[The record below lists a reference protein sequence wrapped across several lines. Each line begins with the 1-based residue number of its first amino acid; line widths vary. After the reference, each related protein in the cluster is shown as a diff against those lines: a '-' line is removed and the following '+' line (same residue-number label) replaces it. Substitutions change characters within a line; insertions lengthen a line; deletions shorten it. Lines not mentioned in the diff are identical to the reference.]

1 MKSFG
6 VIRTFSKAVEEGDLC
21 VFIGDQLCKEANYYD
36 RYGNLYLTDCCN
48 AISVGLGIALNT
60 TRRVF
65 IFCFDDYALAN
76 IHDLIQV
83 SVSKIK
89 NIYIIILCSGEYS
102 SVGKYPTLLGSIN
115 SFHGMLF
122 NIGFTV
128 HDYSRYFDNQ
138 QGLHREFR
146 DIWERIRGPMVVIV
160 KIEHFIKKDLDETK
174 DMLYYIDRTKS
185 FLLDDGVP
193 SFDYKNPMYGNEFFV
208 STGGKINAL

>member
-1 MKSFG
+1 
-6 VIRTFSKAVEEGDLC
+6 
-21 VFIGDQLCKEANYYD
+21 LCKEANYYD

-65 IFCFDDYALAN
+65 VFCFDDYALAN

-89 NIYIIILCSGEYS
+89 NIHIIILCSGEYS
-102 SVGKYPTLLGSIN
+102 SIGKYPTLLDSIN

-128 HDYSRYFDNQ
+128 HDYSRYFDSQ
-138 QGLHREFR
+138 QGLHKEFR

-160 KIEHFIKKDLDETK
+160 KIDHFIKKDLDEIK
-174 DMLYYIDRTKS
+174 DTLYYIDRTKS
-185 FLLDDGVP
+185 FLLDEGVP
-193 SFDYKNPMYGNEFFV
+193 SFDYKNPMYNNEFFV